1 MISIHTLYKER
12 ATIAALLQLHEQ
24 YWAHLPAKGEED
36 LKRPEK
42 LFEHC
47 DLVNDYFEKLCDVH
61 GLEPIINRL
70 ILNLT
75 KDSFKKESKIND
87 WIKRLFVNTIAF
99 HDFGKVNEDFQ
110 ASRMRNPMF
119 KPNPQSPFTPAHGHS
134 WLGAYM
140 YVGYFLSQIE
150 QDNELDESELQ
161 YLTVLILQFSYTIIK
176 HHSPYVD
183 EVKAGLQKAD
193 FGSYYTQV
201 QHYLRLYNFSFEQG
215 LSEFIF
221 GKFDPFWTEFERVSG
236 SSFALFAL
244 LKLNFSLLT
253 ASDYLAT
260 HEYMS
265 GDVTNDLGI
274 LKDRDRIEAIIQN
287 LRQFEHNKDTFE
299 QLESGYVFKEQSLR
313 EKSRENLNKLRREM
327 AIELLQTIRK
337 FSDKR
342 LYYIEAPTGGGKTN
356 LSMIALTELLDKN
369 SELQKVFYV
378 FPFTTLITQT
388 YKAVQS
394 TLQLTNLELAEL
406 HSKAGFQSKSEAKK
420 EDDMYGRDKKDYIDN
435 LFALYPVTLLSHVKF
450 FDILKTNS
458 KEANYLLHRLANSVV
473 IIDELQSYNPKI
485 WDKMLYFISQYA
497 EAFNIRFILMSAT
510 LPKLDKLDLK
520 LRPLP
525 VFQELLPNAQKY
537 LQNPNFAERVH
548 FNFELYDRQFDAKNE
563 DDWNELA
570 KTVIDK
576 STQFAE
582 QNKQNGSVHTII
594 EFIYKKSAS
603 TFKQVI
609 EKADHPFDEIFVLS
623 GTILEFR
630 RRQIINQLKNPI
642 YRRKNVLLITTQV
655 VEAGV
660 DIDMDLGFKNI
671 SLLDSDE
678 QLAGR
683 VNRNA
688 SKGLCEVY
696 LFRLDDSRV
705 LYGSDYRYKVI
716 QEGKISKEIAQEI
729 LSKKRFDK
737 LYQEV
742 FSKIDGFNKGAY
754 ADNFSSEIL
763 DHLNRLNFTQIDRN
777 FRIIDQQNE
786 SVFVPINIPAW
797 VESTE
802 EGKLEAMFSEDDLA
816 FLIHY
821 GAYRDGDEFINGESV
836 WRCYERFIW
845 QDIANR
851 KAGKGFDL
859 NDRINFK
866 TLQSILGKFTFSLM
880 AHSKTI
886 DKMKSF
892 CLNADTTYGYWYLS
906 HHNKVY
912 KTDAGLMED
921 AFDDSA
927 NSFL

>member
-12 ATIAALLQLHEQ
+12 AAIAALLQLNEQ

-36 LKRPEK
+36 FKQPEK

-47 DLVNDYFEKLCDVH
+47 DLVNEYFEKLCDVH
-61 GLEPIINRL
+61 GLEPVIDRL

-75 KDSFKKESKIND
+75 INSFKKESKIND
-87 WIKRLFVNTIAF
+87 WIKQLFVNTIAF

-110 ASRMRNPMF
+110 ASRMRNLIF

-134 WLGAYM
+134 WLGAYI
-140 YVGYFLSQIE
+140 YVGYFLTRIE
-150 QDNELDESELQ
+150 QDKELDESELQ
-161 YLTVLILQFSYTIIK
+161 YLTVLIWQFSYAIIK
-176 HHSPYVD
+176 HHSPFLD
-183 EVKAGLQKAD
+183 EVKADVHKAD
-193 FGSYYTQV
+193 FGRFYAQV
-201 QHYLRLYNFSFEQG
+201 QYYLQLYKFSFEQS
-215 LSEFIF
+215 LSAFV
-221 GKFDPFWTEFERVSG
+221 FDDFESFWTEFERRSG

-265 GDVTNDLGI
+265 GDVTHDLGV
-274 LKDRDRIEAIIQN
+274 LNDRNRIETIIQN

-299 QLESGYVFKEQSLR
+299 QLKSGYVFQEKALQ
-313 EKSRENLNKLRREM
+313 EKSKANLNKLRREM

-342 LYYIEAPTGGGKTN
+342 LYFIEAPTGGGKTN

-369 SELQKVFYV
+369 PELRKVFYV

-388 YKAVQS
+388 YKAVQA
-394 TLQLTNLELAEL
+394 TLQLTNLELVEL

-420 EDDMYGRDKKDYIDN
+420 EDDVYGRDKKDYIDN
-435 LFALYPVTLLSHVKF
+435 LFALYPITLLSHVRF

-473 IIDELQSYNPKI
+473 IIDEIQSYNPKI

-497 EAFNIRFILMSAT
+497 ETFNIRFILMSAT

-525 VFQELLPNAQKY
+525 VFQELLPNARKY
-537 LQNPNFAERVH
+537 LQNPNFAERVR
-548 FNFELYDRQFDAKNE
+548 FNFELYDRQLNDKDEN
-563 DDWNELA
+563 DWSELA

-576 STQFAE
+576 SKQFAE
-582 QNKQNGSVHTII
+582 QNTLHGSVHTII

-609 EKADHPFDEIFVLS
+609 GDSDCLFDEIFVLS

-630 RRQIINQLKNPI
+630 RRQIINQLKNPA
-642 YRRKNVLLITTQV
+642 YRRKNILLITTQV

-696 LFRLDDSRV
+696 LFRLDDSRI

-716 QEGKISKEIAQEI
+716 QEGKISKETAQEI
-729 LSKKRFDK
+729 LSEKRFDK

-754 ADNFSSEIL
+754 ADNFSGEIL

-777 FRIIDQQNE
+777 FRLIDQQNE
-786 SVFVPINIPAW
+786 SVFVPIDIPAW
-797 VESTE
+797 VESSE
-802 EGKLEAMFSEDDLA
+802 ESKSEAMFSEDDLA
-816 FLIHY
+816 FLIHF
-821 GAYRDGDEFINGESV
+821 GAYRVGDEFINGESV
-836 WRCYERFIW
+836 WKCYERFIW

-851 KAGKGFDL
+851 KVGKGFDL

-880 AHSKTI
+880 THSNTI

-906 HHNKVY
+906 HHDKVY
-912 KTDAGLMED
+912 KTDTGLMED